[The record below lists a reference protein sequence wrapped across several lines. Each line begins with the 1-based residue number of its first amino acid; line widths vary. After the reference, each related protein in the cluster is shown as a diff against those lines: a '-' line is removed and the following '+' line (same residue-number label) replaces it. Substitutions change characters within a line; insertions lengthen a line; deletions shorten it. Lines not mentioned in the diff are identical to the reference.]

1 MPLQFVIELFLI
13 RKFKW
18 RVVRIVMSALGH
30 NADMCSA
37 KVHQ

>member
-13 RKFKW
+13 RKFKS

-30 NADMCSA
+30 NADMWSA